1 MKTKNPETAPLA
13 DAQTTYQLLLNTYGP
28 WLRPRELT
36 CLFKSES
43 LTRRVVRAGWLQPVV
58 QGNRFTAYRLTDALA
73 CMARM
78 EAGQMP

>member
-1 MKTKNPETAPLA
+1 MITNNTQIEPLA
-13 DAQTTYQLLLNTYGP
+13 DPQTTYQLLLNAYGP
-28 WLRPRELT
+28 WLRPRELMRI
-36 CLFKSES
+36 FKSES
-43 LTRRVVRAGWLQPVV
+43 LARRVVRAGWLQPVV